1 MASLPSSML
10 IINSFNVLGTYLK
23 PEEQAQNLIFDLKF
37 DFQIKNRCPLP
48 PRFLVLPL
56 ARQLLSKFLAVGGS
70 WL

>member
-1 MASLPSSML
+1 MASLPSSM
-10 IINSFNVLGTYLK
+10 IIVNSSCILGTYLK

-56 ARQLLSKFLAVGGS
+56 ARHPLSYFS
-70 WL
+70 RRW